1 MKMAKKLVAVLLAGV
16 LALSVLTACSG
27 GAGPLSEETVMDYL
41 LDMGKAS
48 GYRFK
53 KDDVMATAAKDVLTF
68 IDEKASDSKYDG
80 KTAAEIFQAM
90 VKDKAAQ
97 EELSKLVPQPEE
109 GYICTVSCAMVESYN
124 TSWFQQGQTA
134 VVAASLLLNQRDV
147 WYPEYGKANDA
158 PAGELVGV
166 AEGTIKGQ
174 KCMIAVFKFD
184 EEAHGGGTSDSTADS
199 AAGSVPEQYPSSGTT
214 TE

>member
-27 GAGPLSEETVMDYL
+27 GAGPLTEETVMDYL

-53 KDDVMATAAKDVLTF
+53 KDEVMTTAAKNVLTF
-68 IDEKASDSKYDG
+68 IDGKASDSKYDG
-80 KTAAEIFQAM
+80 KTAAEVFKAVM
-90 VKDKAAQ
+90 TDKDAQ
-97 EELSKLVPQPEE
+97 KEISKLVPRPEE
-109 GYICTVSCAMVESYN
+109 GYVCTVSCAMVESYN

-134 VVAASLLLNQRDV
+134 VVAAGLLLNQRGL
-147 WYPEYGKANDA
+147 WYSEEGTEIA

-166 AEGTIKGQ
+166 AEGTIKDQ

-184 EEAHGGGTSDSTADS
+184 EESHEGGAVPDEKKDSS
-199 AAGSVPEQYPSSGTT
+199 EVT
-214 TE
+214 TEPKVDVE

>member
-1 MKMAKKLVAVLLAGV
+1 MKMTKKLVAVLLAGV

-41 LDMGKAS
+41 LDMGKAA

-53 KDDVMATAAKDVLTF
+53 KDDVMTTAAKNVLEF
-68 IDEKASDSKYDG
+68 IDGKASDRKYDG
-80 KTAAEIFQAM
+80 KTATEIFQAM

-97 EELSKLVPQPEE
+97 EGLSKLVPQPEE
-109 GYICTVSCAMVESYN
+109 GYICSVSCAMVESYS

-134 VVAASLLLNQRDV
+134 VVAASLLLNQRGV
-147 WYPEYGKANDA
+147 WYPKYGTPAA

-174 KCMIAVFKFD
+174 QCMIAVFKFD
-184 EEAHGGGTSDSTADS
+184 EEASGGEPSDSTASS
-199 AAGSVPEQYPSSGTT
+199 APSS
-214 TE
+214 ESAQ

>member
-1 MKMAKKLVAVLLAGV
+1 MKMAKKLLAVLLAGV
-16 LALSVLTACSG
+16 LALSILSACSG
-27 GAGPLSEETVMDYL
+27 GAGPLTEETVMDYL

-53 KDDVMATAAKDVLTF
+53 KDDVMTASAKDVLAF

-80 KTAAEIFQAM
+80 KTATEIFQAV
-90 VKDKAAQ
+90 VKDKTAQ
-97 EELSKLVPQPEE
+97 EGLSRLVPQPED
-109 GYICTVSCAMVESYN
+109 GYVCTVSCAMIESYN

-134 VVAASLLLNQRDV
+134 VVAAGLLLNQRDV
-147 WYPEYGKANDA
+147 WYPEHGKANA

-174 KCMIAVFKFD
+174 KCMVAVFKFD
-184 EEAHGGGTSDSTADS
+184 EEAHGGEIADS
-199 AAGSVPEQYPSSGTT
+199 VASSVPGKDPASGASSVVEQ
-214 TE
+214 E

>member
-27 GAGPLSEETVMDYL
+27 GAGPLTEETVMDYL

-53 KDDVMATAAKDVLTF
+53 KDEVMTTAAKNVLTF
-68 IDEKASDSKYDG
+68 IDGKASDSKYDG
-80 KTAAEIFQAM
+80 KTAAEVFKAVM
-90 VKDKAAQ
+90 TDKDAQ
-97 EELSKLVPQPEE
+97 KEISKLVPRPEE
-109 GYICTVSCAMVESYN
+109 GYVCTVSCAMVESYN

-134 VVAASLLLNQRDV
+134 VVAAGLLLNQRGL
-147 WYPEYGKANDA
+147 WYSGTTAA

-166 AEGTIKGQ
+166 AEGTIKDQ

-184 EEAHGGGTSDSTADS
+184 EESHGDGALPDEKKDSS
-199 AAGSVPEQYPSSGTT
+199 EVT
-214 TE
+214 TEPKVDVE

>member
-27 GAGPLSEETVMDYL
+27 GAGPLTEETVMDYL
-41 LDMGKAS
+41 LDMGKAA

-53 KDDVMATAAKDVLTF
+53 KDDVMTTAAKNVLTF
-68 IDEKASDSKYDG
+68 IDDTASDSKYDG
-80 KTAAEIFQAM
+80 KTAAEIFKAVM
-90 VKDKAAQ
+90 TDKAAQ
-97 EELSKLVPQPEE
+97 KKLSKLVPQPKEE
-109 GYICTVSCAMVESYN
+109 GYTCTVSCAMVESYN

-134 VVAASLLLNQRDV
+134 VVATSLLLNQRGL
-147 WYPEYGKANDA
+147 WYPEEGTETA

-184 EEAHGGGTSDSTADS
+184 EESHEGGAMPDEKKDSS
-199 AAGSVPEQYPSSGTT
+199 EVT
-214 TE
+214 TEPKVDVE

>member
-27 GAGPLSEETVMDYL
+27 GAGPLTEETVMDYL

-53 KDDVMATAAKDVLTF
+53 KDEVMTTAAKNVLTF
-68 IDEKASDSKYDG
+68 IDGKASDSKYDG
-80 KTAAEIFQAM
+80 KTAAEIFKAVM
-90 VKDKAAQ
+90 TDKAAQ
-97 EELSKLVPQPEE
+97 KEISKLVPQPKEE
-109 GYICTVSCAMVESYN
+109 GYTCTVSCAMVESYN

-134 VVAASLLLNQRDV
+134 VVAAGLLLNQRGL
-147 WYPEYGKANDA
+147 WYPEEGTETA

-174 KCMIAVFKFD
+174 QCMIAVFKFD
-184 EEAHGGGTSDSTADS
+184 EESHEGGAVPDEKKDSS
-199 AAGSVPEQYPSSGTT
+199 EVT
-214 TE
+214 TEPKVDVE

>member
-27 GAGPLSEETVMDYL
+27 GAGPLTEETVMDYL

-53 KDDVMATAAKDVLTF
+53 KDDVMTTAAKDVLTF
-68 IDEKASDSKYDG
+68 IDGKASDSKYDG
-80 KTAAEIFQAM
+80 KTAAEIFKAVM
-90 VKDKAAQ
+90 ADKDAQ
-97 EELSKLVPQPEE
+97 KEISKLVPRPEE
-109 GYICTVSCAMVESYN
+109 GYVCTVSCAMVESYN

-134 VVAASLLLNQRDV
+134 VVAASLLLNQRGL
-147 WYPEYGKANDA
+147 WYSGTTTA

-174 KCMIAVFKFD
+174 QCMIAVFKFD
-184 EEAHGGGTSDSTADS
+184 EESNGGGA
-199 AAGSVPEQYPSSGTT
+199 VPDDKKDPSEEVTKPKVDV
-214 TE
+214 E

>member
-27 GAGPLSEETVMDYL
+27 GAGPLTEETVMDYL

-53 KDDVMATAAKDVLTF
+53 KDEVMTTAAKNVLTF
-68 IDEKASDSKYDG
+68 IDGKASDSKYDG
-80 KTAAEIFQAM
+80 KTATEIFKAVM
-90 VKDKAAQ
+90 TDKNAQ
-97 EELSKLVPQPEE
+97 KEISKLVPQPEE
-109 GYICTVSCAMVESYN
+109 GYTCTVSCAMVESYN

-134 VVAASLLLNQRDV
+134 VVAASLLLNQRGV
-147 WYPEYGKANDA
+147 WYPEYGKENA

-174 KCMIAVFKFD
+174 QCMIAVFKFD
-184 EEAHGGGTSDSTADS
+184 EESHEGGAMPDEKKDSS
-199 AAGSVPEQYPSSGTT
+199 EVT
-214 TE
+214 TEPKVDVE

>member
-27 GAGPLSEETVMDYL
+27 GAGPLTEATVTDYL

-53 KDDVMATAAKDVLTF
+53 KDEVMTTAAKNVLTF
-68 IDEKASDSKYDG
+68 IDGKASDSKYDG
-80 KTAAEIFQAM
+80 KTATEIFQAM
-90 VKDKAAQ
+90 VKDKSAQ

-134 VVAASLLLNQRDV
+134 VVAAGLLLNQRDV
-147 WYPEYGKANDA
+147 WYPEKGTKNA

-174 KCMIAVFKFD
+174 KCMIAVFQFD
-184 EEAHGGGTSDSTADS
+184 EEAHGGGTSDGV
-199 AAGSVPEQYPSSGTT
+199 AGSVPEQYPSSGTT

>member
-27 GAGPLSEETVMDYL
+27 GAGPLTEETVMDYL
-41 LDMGKAS
+41 LDMGKAA

-53 KDDVMATAAKDVLTF
+53 KDEVMTTAAKNVLKF
-68 IDEKASDSKYDG
+68 IDDTASDNKYDG
-80 KTAAEIFQAM
+80 KTAAEVFKAVM
-90 VKDKAAQ
+90 TDKDAQ
-97 EELSKLVPQPEE
+97 KEISKLVPRPEE
-109 GYICTVSCAMVESYN
+109 GYVCTVSCAMVESYN

-134 VVAASLLLNQRDV
+134 VVAASLLLNQRGL
-147 WYPEYGKANDA
+147 WYPEEGTETA

-174 KCMIAVFKFD
+174 QCMIAVFKFD
-184 EEAHGGGTSDSTADS
+184 EESHEGGAVPDEKKDSS
-199 AAGSVPEQYPSSGTT
+199 EVTT
-214 TE
+214 KPKVDVE

>member
-27 GAGPLSEETVMDYL
+27 GAGPLTEETVMDYL
-41 LDMGKAS
+41 LDMGKAA

-53 KDDVMATAAKDVLTF
+53 KDEVMTTAAKNVLKF
-68 IDEKASDSKYDG
+68 IDDTASDSKYDG
-80 KTAAEIFQAM
+80 KTAAEIFKAVM
-90 VKDKAAQ
+90 TDKAAQ
-97 EELSKLVPQPEE
+97 KEISKLVPQPEE
-109 GYICTVSCAMVESYN
+109 GYVCTVSCAMVESYN

-134 VVAASLLLNQRDV
+134 VVAAGLLLNQRGL
-147 WYPEYGKANDA
+147 WYSEEGTETA

-166 AEGTIKGQ
+166 AEGTIKDQ

-184 EEAHGGGTSDSTADS
+184 EEAHGGGTSDGV
-199 AAGSVPEQYPSSGTT
+199 AGSVPEQYPSSGTT
-214 TE
+214 TK

>member
-27 GAGPLSEETVMDYL
+27 SAGPLSEETVMDYL
-41 LDMGKAS
+41 LDMGKAA

-53 KDDVMATAAKDVLTF
+53 KDDVMTTAAKNVLEF
-68 IDEKASDSKYDG
+68 IDGKASDRKYDG
-80 KTAAEIFQAM
+80 KTATEIFQAM

-97 EELSKLVPQPEE
+97 EGLSKLVPQPEE

-134 VVAASLLLNQRDV
+134 VVAASLLLNQRGV
-147 WYPEYGKANDA
+147 WYPEYGTAAA

-174 KCMIAVFKFD
+174 QCMIAVFKFD
-184 EEAHGGGTSDSTADS
+184 EEASGGEPSDS
-199 AAGSVPEQYPSSGTT
+199 AASSAPSSESTQ
-214 TE
+214 